1 MSDMKFSHQPVL
13 LRETIEH
20 LNLKPNGIY
29 VDCTL
34 GAAGHSTAI
43 LAAEPTVRLIGI
55 DQDPQALERASL
67 RLAAYTGQVTLVQDN
82 FRNLERIL
90 DGLGIGKVDGVLM
103 DIGVSSP
110 QLDDADR
117 GFSYQQDAPLDMR
130 MDPNQ
135 PIDAKTIVN
144 TYSAEELTKII
155 KMYGEERWASRIS
168 DFIVRERKRA
178 PLETTGELV
187 DLIKR
192 AIPAKARATGPHPA
206 RRTFQALRIAVNDE
220 LNALQ
225 QGLEQAVEV
234 LAAQGRLAVI
244 TFHSLEDRI
253 VKNFFQEMLGKC
265 ICPPDFPVCVC
276 GRTPQGRLVTRGPL
290 LPSQEELEDN
300 PRSRSAK
307 LRVLEKL

>member
-1 MSDMKFSHQPVL
+1 MKFSHQPVL

-130 MDPNQ
+130 MDLNQ

>member
-1 MSDMKFSHQPVL
+1 MKFSHQPVL

>member
-1 MSDMKFSHQPVL
+1 MKFSHQPVL

-135 PIDAKTIVN
+135 PIDAKTIIN

>member
-1 MSDMKFSHQPVL
+1 MKFSHQPVL

-43 LAAEPTVRLIGI
+43 LATEPTVRLIGI

>member
-1 MSDMKFSHQPVL
+1 
-13 LRETIEH
+13 
-20 LNLKPNGIY
+20 
-29 VDCTL
+29 
-34 GAAGHSTAI
+34 
-43 LAAEPTVRLIGI
+43 
-55 DQDPQALERASL
+55 
-67 RLAAYTGQVTLVQDN
+67 
-82 FRNLERIL
+82 
-90 DGLGIGKVDGVLM
+90 VDGVLM

>member
-1 MSDMKFSHQPVL
+1 MKFSHQPVL

-178 PLETTGELV
+178 PLETTGELA

>member
-1 MSDMKFSHQPVL
+1 MKFSHQPVL

-276 GRTPQGRLVTRGPL
+276 GRIPQGRLVTRGPL